1 MKFSGQSREGQQA
14 PVGRRGTQA
23 AGEVARPAKSDAALF
38 VATGV
43 LGVLV
48 AQFFLVAALRS
59 AADRRALGL

>member
-1 MKFSGQSREGQQA
+1 MTCGSRRAPSGPASA
-14 PVGRRGTQA
+14 L
-23 AGEVARPAKSDAALF
+23 GEVARPAKSDAALF

-59 AADRRALGL
+59 AADRRALGLYIKICKF